1 MKRKHYSLLVC
12 IAMLECFLPRR
23 QECARKRETERQSEA
38 GGGGGGAKRLI
49 ESRKELFA
57 RELGV

>member
-1 MKRKHYSLLVC
+1 M
-12 IAMLECFLPRR
+12 
-23 QECARKRETERQSEA
+23 QGRERLRDRVKLGA
-38 GGGGGGAKRLI
+38 GGGGAKRLI